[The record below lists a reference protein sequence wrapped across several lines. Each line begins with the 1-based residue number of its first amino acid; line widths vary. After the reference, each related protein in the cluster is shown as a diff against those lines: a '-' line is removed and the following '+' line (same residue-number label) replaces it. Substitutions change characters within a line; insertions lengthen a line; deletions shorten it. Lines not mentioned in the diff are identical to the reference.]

1 VITVVGVAG
10 MVVQALL
17 IRRFVVR
24 FGERAAMA
32 VS

>member
-1 VITVVGVAG
+1 VVGVAG

-24 FGERAAMA
+24 LGEGAGMA